1 MIEAIDEAVEYIN
14 SISKPLARYVKS
26 ILLWDD
32 ESRTAYL
39 LAYRLLNEDEKEE
52 ENEPLVRKRNT
63 KSKKRDAPK
72 TKQKKNSLSGR
83 NV

>member
-72 TKQKKNSLSGR
+72 TKPKKNSLSGR